1 MLRQEHHQIATGVC
15 LTEDLEDLLAP
26 LPLDVSPCVA
36 DLLYFFP
43 ADAVLDLNLVE
54 DMWVDVDG
62 VYAWQQRSFSAVA
75 V

>member
-1 MLRQEHHQIATGVC
+1 
-15 LTEDLEDLLAP
+15 
-26 LPLDVSPCVA
+26 
-36 DLLYFFP
+36 
-43 ADAVLDLNLVE
+43 VLDLNLVE